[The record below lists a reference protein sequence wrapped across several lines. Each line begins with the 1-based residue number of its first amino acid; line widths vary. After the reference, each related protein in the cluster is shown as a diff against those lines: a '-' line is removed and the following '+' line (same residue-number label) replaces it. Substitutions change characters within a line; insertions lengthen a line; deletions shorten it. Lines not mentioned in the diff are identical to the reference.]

1 MRYTIRKGGASS
13 LLRTL
18 INVLLLRIVYRD
30 SGQDVEAEGQRFIHS
45 DKSIATNQSD
55 DVFADQTRK
64 SEIINSVKT

>member
-1 MRYTIRKGGASS
+1 MKYKIRKGGVSS
-13 LLRTL
+13 LPRTL

-45 DKSIATNQSD
+45 DKSIAINQSD

-64 SEIINSVKT
+64 SEIINSVKA